1 MWERAFD
8 ADRYRI
14 IIAKDADFDEILADK
29 VVPNNYYAWTSYDAG
44 KYYWRVYAINE
55 TMSMSGT
62 WDSGISDFSVKKED
76 FRMLGITMNS
86 TEKRAEIRFTKK
98 VAENCLLKIHAEKDG
113 VKYTAPVSYCPT
125 DDKTVYVD
133 MSALGV
139 DRYYIV
145 VPGNIM
151 SEHGTKLS

>member
-1 MWERAFD
+1 MDE
-8 ADRYRI
+8 
-14 IIAKDADFDEILADK
+14 KDLNENEEKLTDINNDSVDFGLE
-29 VVPNNYYAWTSYDAG
+29 
-44 KYYWRVYAINE
+44 
-55 TMSMSGT
+55 
-62 WDSGISDFSVKKED
+62 
-76 FRMLGITMNS
+76 
-86 TEKRAEIRFTKK
+86 
-98 VAENCLLKIHAEKDG
+98 EKDG